1 MMKKTKKNLWL
12 LLLLLLLL
20 LLPVLLRAEVYQ
32 WTDQQGRRHYSDRG
46 HEQAKVLSIAPGNA
60 YYEVERVFDG
70 DTILLSNGQKVR
82 FLGINTPEVAGR
94 NKSAEAGGEQA
105 KAWLKDKLEHK
116 KVFLQGDV
124 EKQDKYQRSLAY
136 VFTEQKEHI
145 NLELVKRG
153 LAFVNI
159 YPPNLKYVDALLAAQ
174 LQAEQAK
181 LGIWGYRD
189 YAPQAFTELDE
200 TNYHGWKRLTG
211 RIQAVKQTAKH
222 GYLQFSDKVSIS
234 VEPASQA
241 LFPDLESYVGK
252 QVEVRGWIRRSK
264 DRFSVLVR
272 HPADIVPR

>member
-1 MMKKTKKNLWL
+1 MMKKTKKTLWL
-12 LLLLLLLL
+12 LLLLLL
-20 LLPVLLRAEVYQ
+20 PALLRAEVYQ
-32 WTDQQGRRHYSDRG
+32 WTDQQGCRHYSDRG
-46 HEQAKVLSIAPGNA
+46 HEQAKVLNIDSGIA
-60 YYEVERVFDG
+60 YYEVEKVFDG

-136 VFTEQKEHI
+136 VFTENKEHI

-159 YPPNLKYVDALLAAQ
+159 YPPSLKYVDALLAAQ
-174 LQAEQAK
+174 QKAEQAK
-181 LGIWGYRD
+181 LGLWAYRD
-189 YAPQAFTELDE
+189 YAPLAFTALDE

-211 RIQAVKQTAKH
+211 RIRAVKQTAKH

-234 VEPASQA
+234 VEPTSSA
-241 LFPDLESYVGK
+241 LFPDLETYVGK

-264 DRFSVLVR
+264 DHFFLLVR
-272 HPADIVPR
+272 HPADIVLR